1 MSAADLAL
9 KLKLIADLAEARERL
24 AALEARWDDELLAD
38 AERVGLVERQEAA
51 FWFGPDDVL
60 ARYAACDPLTDAD
73 ADVMTGRI
81 GIPAHLVR
89 RDEALVRVHGL
100 DHLARPESAPMR
112 RASVIFD
119 GANFD
124 FPDEAQG
131 SDMAPA
137 AAIVIVCYEHGTPVD
152 LLAIRLAPFAAA
164 SWLGR
169 VAILGEDDI
178 AGQARVRVFRTPID
192 WLRGG
197 CDGVVILNTG
207 VARDRLA
214 GKEVVAQDVE
224 HGRWLKNALSFP
236 PPRILV
242 SGATG
247 GAA

>member
-24 AALEARWDDELLAD
+24 AALEARWDDELLAN

-73 ADVMTGRI
+73 ADVMTGRL
-81 GIPAHLVR
+81 GIPDRFVR
-89 RDEALVRVHGL
+89 HDEALVRVHGL
-100 DHLARPESAPMR
+100 DHLAQPESAPMR

-119 GANFD
+119 GAHFD
-124 FPDEAQG
+124 FLDEAQG
-131 SDMAPA
+131 SDVAPA
-137 AAIVIVCYEHGTPVD
+137 PAIVIVCYEHGTPVD

-197 CDGVVILNTG
+197 CDGIVILNAD

-214 GKEVVAQDVE
+214 GKEIVAQDVE

-236 PPRILV
+236 QPRILV

-247 GAA
+247 RAA